1 MTKRIKI
8 LHTSD
13 IHTGR
18 KLKDHDRTDEF
29 RKFFCWLEKQIT
41 NEEIDTLLISGDI
54 FDNTTPSVTAQNIYY
69 RFLGHIAES
78 RCRHTV
84 IISGNHD
91 SAAFIDAP
99 SDILRHCKVHVIGQA
114 CMNPEDEVICLN
126 DSYGRPE
133 LIVCAVP
140 YLRDKDVR
148 TVSAD
153 DSFSDIDHAM
163 QAGIKAH
170 YERVFEYAKSLQGN
184 SDVPLI
190 AMGHLFLKN
199 GRTSEGDGV
208 RSLYVGTSVEVSSD
222 IFPEYVTY
230 TALGHLHSAQ
240 SIGRENIRYSGSPIA
255 MGFGEAGQN
264 KSVSVIETDGKN
276 LVSVKEIPVPVFQ
289 RLERISGDMNKLENE
304 INSLGHE
311 NKSIWLDVT
320 YTGNEIIADLQERI
334 NEYAKRYSGLE
345 VLSVHDEN
353 TSTEILKGNFRG
365 KSLEEFAPEKIF
377 EHLLDDRNIEGEQR
391 IMFMR
396 MYREILH
403 EVETGAGTGAGAVR

>member
-1 MTKRIKI
+1 MRI

-18 KLKDHDRTDEF
+18 KLKDRDRTDEF
-29 RKFFCWLEKQIT
+29 RKFFCWLEEQIT

-91 SAAFIDAP
+91 SASFIDAP
-99 SDILRHCKVHVIGQA
+99 SDILKLCKVHVTGQA
-114 CMNPEDEVICLN
+114 CTNPEDEVTELK
-126 DSYGRPE
+126 DSDGRTE

-153 DSFSDIDHAM
+153 DSFSDIDHAL
-163 QAGIKAH
+163 QAGIRAH
-170 YERVFEYAKSLQGN
+170 YERVFEHAKSLQGDLN
-184 SDVPLI
+184 VPII

-199 GRTSEGDGV
+199 GLTREGDGV

-240 SIGRENIRYSGSPIA
+240 YIGRENIRYSGSPIA

-289 RLERISGDMNKLENE
+289 RLERISGDMNELENE
-304 INSLGHE
+304 INTLGHE
-311 NKSIWLDVT
+311 NESIWLDVT
-320 YTGNEIIADLQERI
+320 YTGEDIQGNLQDKLNNCVKKFPLIDILSVRDESPKDNPDGISVPDGLDSITPLDMLKFCFDENDTPKEQRDILVPLYEEILR
-334 NEYAKRYSGLE
+334 GLE
-345 VLSVHDEN
+345 VD
-353 TSTEILKGNFRG
+353 
-365 KSLEEFAPEKIF
+365 
-377 EHLLDDRNIEGEQR
+377 
-391 IMFMR
+391 
-396 MYREILH
+396 Y
-403 EVETGAGTGAGAVR
+403 

>member
-1 MTKRIKI
+1 MRI

-18 KLKDHDRTDEF
+18 KLKDRDRTDEF
-29 RKFFCWLEKQIT
+29 RKFFCWLEKQIM

-153 DSFSDIDHAM
+153 DSFSDIDRAL
-163 QAGIKAH
+163 QTGIRAH
-170 YERVFEYAKSLQGN
+170 YERVFEHARKLQGDLN
-184 SDVPLI
+184 VPII

-199 GRTSEGDGV
+199 GVTREGDGV

-222 IFPEYVTY
+222 IFPEYITY

-264 KSVSVIETDGKN
+264 KSVSVIETAGKN
-276 LVSVKEIPVPVFQ
+276 LMSMKEIPVPVFQ
-289 RLERISGDMNKLENE
+289 RLERISGDMNKLENA
-304 INSLGHE
+304 INTLGHE
-311 NKSIWLDVT
+311 NESIWLDVT
-320 YTGNEIIADLQERI
+320 YTGENIQGNLQDKLNDCVKKFPLIDILSVRDESIKDSNQSLSVPDGLDSITPLDMLKFCFDENDTPKEQRDILVPLYEEILR
-334 NEYAKRYSGLE
+334 GLE
-345 VLSVHDEN
+345 VD
-353 TSTEILKGNFRG
+353 
-365 KSLEEFAPEKIF
+365 
-377 EHLLDDRNIEGEQR
+377 
-391 IMFMR
+391 
-396 MYREILH
+396 Y
-403 EVETGAGTGAGAVR
+403 

>member
-1 MTKRIKI
+1 MRI

-18 KLKDHDRTDEF
+18 KLKDHDRTEEF
-29 RKFFCWLEKQIT
+29 KEFFIWLEKQIK

-69 RFLGHIAES
+69 SFLGHIAES
-78 RCRHTV
+78 KCRHTV

-99 SDILRHCKVHVIGQA
+99 SDILKLCKVHVTGQA
-114 CMNPEDEVICLN
+114 STNPEDEVIKLY
-126 DSYGRPE
+126 DSDGRLE

-148 TVSAD
+148 TVRAD
-153 DSFSDIDHAM
+153 DYFSDIDHAM

-170 YERVFEYAKSLQGN
+170 YERVFERAKSLQGN

-199 GRTSEGDGV
+199 GVTREGDGV
-208 RSLYVGTSVEVSSD
+208 RSLYVGTLGEVSGD
-222 IFPEYVTY
+222 IFPEYITY
-230 TALGHLHSAQ
+230 AALGHLHSAQ
-240 SIGRENIRYSGSPIA
+240 YIGRENIRYSGSPIA

-276 LVSVKEIPVPVFQ
+276 LVSIKEIPVPVFQ
-289 RLERISGDMNKLENE
+289 RLERISGDMNKLEND
-304 INSLGHE
+304 INNLGNE

-320 YTGNEIIADLQERI
+320 YTGEDIQGNLQDKLNDCVKKFPLIDILSVRDESPRDNSDSISVPDGLDSITPIEMLKLCFDESDTPEEQRDILVPLYKEILR
-334 NEYAKRYSGLE
+334 SLE
-345 VLSVHDEN
+345 VD
-353 TSTEILKGNFRG
+353 
-365 KSLEEFAPEKIF
+365 
-377 EHLLDDRNIEGEQR
+377 
-391 IMFMR
+391 
-396 MYREILH
+396 Y
-403 EVETGAGTGAGAVR
+403 

>member
-1 MTKRIKI
+1 M
-8 LHTSD
+8 
-13 IHTGR
+13 
-18 KLKDHDRTDEF
+18 
-29 RKFFCWLEKQIT
+29 

-126 DSYGRPE
+126 DSDGRPE

-153 DSFSDIDHAM
+153 DSFSDIDRAL
-163 QAGIKAH
+163 QTGIRAH
-170 YERVFEYAKSLQGN
+170 YERVFEHARKLQGDLN
-184 SDVPLI
+184 VPII

-199 GRTSEGDGV
+199 GVTREGDGV
-208 RSLYVGTSVEVSSD
+208 RALYVGTSVQVSSD
-222 IFPEYVTY
+222 IFPEYITY

-240 SIGRENIRYSGSPIA
+240 YIGRENIRYSGSPIA

-264 KSVSVIETDGKN
+264 KSVSVIETAGKD
-276 LVSVKEIPVPVFQ
+276 LVSMKEIPVPVFQ
-289 RLERISGDMNKLENE
+289 RLERISGDMNKLEHD
-304 INSLGHE
+304 INTLGHE
-311 NKSIWLDVT
+311 NESIWLDVT
-320 YTGNEIIADLQERI
+320 YTGENIQGNLQDKLNDCVKKFPLI
-334 NEYAKRYSGLE
+334 DI
-345 VLSVHDEN
+345 LSVHDESIKDSN
-353 TSTEILKGNFRG
+353 QSLSVPDGLDSITPLDMLNFCFDENDTPKEQRDILVPLYEEILRG
-365 KSLEEFAPEKIF
+365 LEV
-377 EHLLDDRNIEGEQR
+377 D
-391 IMFMR
+391 
-396 MYREILH
+396 Y
-403 EVETGAGTGAGAVR
+403 